1 MTEQAKQ
8 AVKEMKRK
16 GSPDAGTKALA
27 IVAKLVVILA
37 SVGIFVYVIETAR
50 WFVRILAGMPSFIA
64 LISIIVFGVGE
75 LIWVIVVSEDAIPRD
90 RATVLRTALRRLG
103 WEGAVAALLILV
115 PKGVVSVVAEIAP
128 QVLFRPLEIVAAAA
142 GVLIAGVAFV
152 VSRRTLRG

>member
-75 LIWVIVVSEDAIPRD
+75 LIWVIVVSEDAIPRERAAVL
-90 RATVLRTALRRLG
+90 RATLGRLG
-103 WEGAVAALLILV
+103 WEGAVAAFLIVV
-115 PKGVVSVVAEIAP
+115 PKGVVAVVARIALP
-128 QVLFRPLEIVAAAA
+128 VLFGPWELVAAAA
-142 GVLIAGVAFV
+142 GLLVAVTGFLV
-152 VSRRTLRG
+152 RRR